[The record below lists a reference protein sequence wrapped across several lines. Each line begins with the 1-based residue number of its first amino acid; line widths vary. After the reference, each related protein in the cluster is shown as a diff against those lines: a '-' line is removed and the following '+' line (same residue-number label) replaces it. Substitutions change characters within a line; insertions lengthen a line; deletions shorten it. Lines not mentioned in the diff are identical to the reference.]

1 MPRKKNSTSLSDRF
15 ANLRA
20 RALGE
25 ESRLPLIAAIGFS
38 LGLVGLAAWGVP
50 KLRERLRTQTVDA
63 LASGTPVPGTT
74 AESLGTVSYTELPAW
89 FDEKRQSQVSARVRS
104 AVGDLSTIDQTRL
117 GRAKDAMLSTGW
129 FSAIHQIRL
138 ADGGGFLVD
147 AEFLVPF
154 AIVRHG
160 EFDFLVTPEGRLM
173 PMEWPAGH
181 RPAQPHYVAI
191 LGASQPAPGAIGDRW
206 QGADLAAGLE
216 LARAIASEEWF
227 QQVAGIDLTRFAGEN
242 ALVLVTQSG
251 GQIVWGRAPDDR
263 SVAEVPTETKLATLD
278 YLQRSNGRIDAGGG
292 RVIDLR
298 GDLVTLRADAR
309 TAAASDAAE
318 SDSAAR

>member
-1 MPRKKNSTSLSDRF
+1 MPRKKNSPSLSDRF
-15 ANLRA
+15 ASLRE

-25 ESRLPLIAAIGFS
+25 GSRLPLIAAIGCSF
-38 LGLVGLAAWGVP
+38 GLVGLAAWGVP

-63 LASGTPVPGTT
+63 LAEATDDSTHG
-74 AESLGTVSYTELPAW
+74 SVSYTALPAW
-89 FDEKRQSQVSARVRS
+89 FDEKRQAQVSARVRS

-117 GRAKDAMLSTGW
+117 SRAKDAMLSTGW
-129 FSAIHQIRL
+129 FDEIRQISL

-160 EFDFLVTPEGRLM
+160 EFDFLVTPEARLM
-173 PMEWPAGH
+173 PMEWRAGH

-216 LARAIASEEWF
+216 LARTIASEAWF
-227 QQVAGIDLTRFAGEN
+227 TQVAGIDLSRFSAEN
-242 ALVLVTQSG
+242 ALVLVTQAG
-251 GQIVWGRAPDDR
+251 GTVVWGRAPDDR

-278 YLQRSNGRIDAGGG
+278 YLYRSNGRIDVGGG
-292 RVIDLR
+292 RAIDLR

-309 TAAASDAAE
+309 TATADEGSTE
-318 SDSAAR
+318 TETR

>member
-1 MPRKKNSTSLSDRF
+1 MPRKKNSLSLSDRF
-15 ANLRA
+15 ASLRE

-25 ESRLPLIAAIGFS
+25 GSRLPLMTAIACS
-38 LGLVGLAAWGVP
+38 LGLIGLAAWGVP
-50 KLRERLRTQTVDA
+50 KLRERLRTQTIDA
-63 LASGTPVPGTT
+63 IAQATDDSTHGAVN
-74 AESLGTVSYTELPAW
+74 YTELPAW
-89 FDEKRQSQVSARVRS
+89 FDEKRQSQVSSRVRS

-117 GRAKDAMLSTGW
+117 SRAKDAILSTGW
-129 FSAIHQIRL
+129 FEEIRQISL

-147 AEFLVPF
+147 AKFLVPF

-173 PMEWPAGH
+173 PMEWRAGH

-191 LGASQPAPGAIGDRW
+191 LGATQPAPGAIGDRW

-216 LARAIASEEWF
+216 LARAIASEAWF
-227 QQVAGIDLTRFAGEN
+227 TQVAGIDLSRFSAEN
-242 ALVLVTQSG
+242 ALVLVTQAG
-251 GQIVWGRAPDDR
+251 GHVVWGRAPDDR

-278 YLQRSNGRIDAGGG
+278 YLFRSNGRIDAGGG
-292 RVIDLR
+292 RAIDLR

-309 TAAASDAAE
+309 TASAE
-318 SDSAAR
+318 DPANVGESR